1 MVRPAVLLA
10 LAVFLPLTLVYAL
23 VFRRRMNENGRTEN
37 RLFVAQN
44 KTLYE
49 TLRGYSDIEINN
61 AERYVSDRF
70 RDGLRNLTDC
80 RRRAMLVRTAAGR
93 MAEFSLILG
102 VVVMII
108 IGLASGTEM
117 SALTVSLGVFAVAAY
132 KIVPSVNRI
141 VNSWVEYKRNAFA
154 AEKIAETFADAPQ
167 IRFDAV
173 PAGRLPFEREIKV
186 DDVTFRYE
194 PEGKAVLDRFSLTI
208 RKGEK
213 IGIRGYSG
221 AGKTTLFNI
230 LCGFF
235 RPESGEVRID
245 GTPLSPANTRQ
256 WQDNLAYVS
265 QDVFIPDM
273 TLAENIA
280 FGKRSDEIDA
290 ERLQRAIR
298 AASLTELVA
307 SLPQGT
313 DTVTGE
319 AGCRLSGGQ
328 RQRVGI
334 AQALLG
340 DPEILVLDEPTAGLD
355 PEERIRFRG
364 IISDLSQQ
372 KLVLL
377 STHIVSD
384 LEAVANEIILLRK
397 GVVLEMQKPASLLDR
412 LNGQVWLVT
421 VPAADEAALTKQYT
435 CSNVMHTDG
444 KSVIRLLSESAPRPD
459 AVPTAPNMEDLYLYY
474 FGR

>member
-1 MVRPAVLLA
+1 MKLSFENISKLYGDTVA
-10 LAVFLPLTLVYAL
+10 LQQIDLTLGSGVY
-23 VFRRRMNENGRTEN
+23 
-37 RLFVAQN
+37 
-44 KTLYE
+44 
-49 TLRGYSDIEINN
+49 
-61 AERYVSDRF
+61 
-70 RDGLRNLTDC
+70 GL
-80 RRRAMLVRTAAGR
+80 
-93 MAEFSLILG
+93 LG
-102 VVVMII
+102 
-108 IGLASGTEM
+108 
-117 SALTVSLGVFAVAAY
+117 
-132 KIVPSVNRI
+132 PN
-141 VNSWVEYKRNAFA
+141 
-154 AEKIAETFADAPQ
+154 
-167 IRFDAV
+167 
-173 PAGRLPFEREIKV
+173 
-186 DDVTFRYE
+186 
-194 PEGKAVLDRFSLTI
+194 
-208 RKGEK
+208 
-213 IGIRGYSG
+213 G
-221 AGKTTLFNI
+221 AGKTTLMRI
-230 LCGFF
+230 MTDLLAPSTGRVLLDGQDIAVMGAAF
-235 RPESGEVRID
+235 RKKLG
-245 GTPLSPANTRQ
+245 
-256 WQDNLAYVS
+256 Y
-265 QDVFIPDM
+265 
-273 TLAENIA
+273 
-280 FGKRSDEIDA
+280 
-290 ERLQRAIR
+290 
-298 AASLTELVA
+298 
-307 SLPQGT
+307 LPQDFGVYPNFTAEQFLLYIARLKGLSKFEAKRQT
-313 DTVTGE
+313 DGLLHMVGLE
-319 AGCRLSGGQ
+319 DKKQKKLKGFSGGQ